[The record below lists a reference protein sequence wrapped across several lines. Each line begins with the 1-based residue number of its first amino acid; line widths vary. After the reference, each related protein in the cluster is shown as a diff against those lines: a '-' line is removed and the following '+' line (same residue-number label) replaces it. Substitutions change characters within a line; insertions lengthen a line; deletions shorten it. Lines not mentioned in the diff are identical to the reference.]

1 MTSRS
6 DSSAAYLVVVGSVA
20 YDTITTA
27 NQKAR
32 PGLGGSATY
41 FSAAASLLS
50 ELDLIAVV
58 GEDFDLSEIDFMVNR
73 GLDISSLE
81 RRDGLTFQWEGVY
94 GPDYGDVQTLRT
106 DLNVFEKFKP
116 VLNEKQ
122 RGADFLFL
130 GNILPS
136 LQLDVLKQAPGAF
149 TAVDTMDLWINT
161 ARDDLL
167 EVLKRLQMVILNE
180 TEAYMLS
187 GQKEIRAAAVAIQ
200 NIGPQTVVIKRGSK
214 GSYLRYGTQE
224 FICPA
229 TLAARV
235 VDPTGCGD
243 TFAGGLMGNLAR
255 RGCVDFDSLR
265 EGMILGNILAAKT
278 LSHFSVEGLINVT
291 LDGLLQEYRAFHKLC
306 EIPALKD

>member
-1 MTSRS
+1 MTSRL
-6 DSSAAYLVVVGSVA
+6 DSSDAYLVVVGSVA

-27 NQKAR
+27 NQQAR

-41 FSAAASLLS
+41 FSAAASLLCK
-50 ELDLIAVV
+50 LDLIAVV
-58 GEDFDLSEIDFMVNR
+58 GQDFDLAEIDFMVNR

-81 RRDGLTFQWEGVY
+81 RREGLTFQWEGIY
-94 GPDYGDVQTLRT
+94 GPDYGDAKTLRT
-106 DLNVFEKFKP
+106 ELNVFENFKP
-116 VLNEKQ
+116 VLDAKQ
-122 RGADFLFL
+122 RKADFLFL

-136 LQLDVLKQAPGAF
+136 LQLEVLKQAPGAF

-161 ARDDLL
+161 AREDLI

-187 GQKEIRAAAVAIQ
+187 GKKELRAAALEIQ

-214 GSYLRYGTQE
+214 GSYLRHGAKE
-224 FICPA
+224 FVCPA
-229 TLAARV
+229 TLATCI

-255 RGCVDFDSLR
+255 RGRVDFDSLR
-265 EGMILGNILAAKT
+265 EGMVIGNLLAAKT
-278 LSHFSVEGLINVT
+278 LSHFSVEGLIDLN
-291 LDGLLQEYRAFHKLC
+291 LEGILNEYRAFHQLC